1 MCRIAENR
9 VAQETSSTA
18 AEPGRESQGS
28 GEQAAA
34 RPGEVDIPMGFS
46 TQSNLWQCG
55 PYALMHAL
63 ISLGVLVNEKEISR
77 LAGTDA
83 SGTDELELARAAKE
97 FGCKLRTVRHSDP
110 DRARRALVRQ
120 LRRGIPCLL
129 CIHQW
134 RHWVAVVKEERGRF
148 ILLDSEEKA
157 VLTIVSSEEL
167 SRLWG
172 YHQKDEV
179 SRNGNGSLYDLHP
192 LVPRFRVRLRARFSI
207 SRARFLRRPENRGLA
222 RQWDKYLED
231 LLVLCRPA
239 NRLAVDVIS
248 LGEFLRRHGGMI
260 VDQVAFWH
268 GSIARAQAEKVLRN
282 MRFVAATHGLVIPP
296 NDVERVIAGLTAIL
310 TLWAGGKF
318 GVSPI
323 YEARKPR
330 RKSK

>member
-1 MCRIAENR
+1 
-9 VAQETSSTA
+9 
-18 AEPGRESQGS
+18 
-28 GEQAAA
+28 
-34 RPGEVDIPMGFS
+34 MGFN
-46 TQSNLWQCG
+46 TQPNLWQCG

-83 SGTDELELARAAKE
+83 SGTDEFQLARAAKE
-97 FGCKLRTVRHSDP
+97 FSCRLRTVRYSDP
-110 DRARRALVRQ
+110 DHARRALVRQ

-148 ILLDSEEKA
+148 ILLDSGKRA

-167 SRLWG
+167 SRLWV
-172 YHQKDEV
+172 YHQKDEAR
-179 SRNGNGSLYDLHP
+179 RNGNGAVYDLHP
-192 LVPRFRVRLRARFSI
+192 LVPRFRARVRARFSI
-207 SRARFLRRPENRGLA
+207 SRARFLRRPENRELA
-222 RQWDKYLED
+222 RRWDEYLED

-239 NRLAVDVIS
+239 AKLDADVIS

-268 GSIARAQAEKVLRN
+268 GAIARAQAEKVLRN

-296 NDVERVIAGLTAIL
+296 SDVERVIAGLTAIL
-310 TLWAGGKF
+310 TLWAGGKY
-318 GVSPI
+318 GVSRF
-323 YEARKPR
+323 YEARRPR
-330 RKSK
+330 RRSK

>member
-1 MCRIAENR
+1 M
-9 VAQETSSTA
+9 
-18 AEPGRESQGS
+18 
-28 GEQAAA
+28 
-34 RPGEVDIPMGFS
+34 VDNTMGFN
-46 TQSNLWQCG
+46 TQPNLWQCG

-63 ISLGVLVNEKEISR
+63 ITLGVLVNEKEISR
-77 LAGTDA
+77 LARTDA
-83 SGTDELELARAAKE
+83 SGTDELQLARAARE
-97 FGCKLRTVRHSDP
+97 FSCRLRTVRHSDP

-148 ILLDSEEKA
+148 ILLDSEERA
-157 VLTIVSSEEL
+157 VLTIVSFEEL
-167 SRLWG
+167 SRLWV
-172 YHQKDEV
+172 YRQKEAG
-179 SRNGNGSLYDLHP
+179 SRNGDGTLYDLHP

-207 SRARFLRRPENRGLA
+207 SRARFLRRPENRELA
-222 RQWDKYLED
+222 RRWDEYLED

-239 NRLAVDVIS
+239 ARPDSDVIS

-268 GSIARAQAEKVLRN
+268 GAVARPQAEKVLRN

-323 YEARKPR
+323 YGERRPR